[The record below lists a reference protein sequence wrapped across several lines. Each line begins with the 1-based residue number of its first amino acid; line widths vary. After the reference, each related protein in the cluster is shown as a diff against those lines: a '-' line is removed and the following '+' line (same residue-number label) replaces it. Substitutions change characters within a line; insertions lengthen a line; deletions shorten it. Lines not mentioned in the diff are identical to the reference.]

1 MRRFLS
7 ALAGV
12 AILAATPAAADTCI
26 RHNDIWNW
34 SSINDKTLILEN
46 YRHQKFLVKMIG
58 TCGNF
63 KFHERLIIRSRG
75 GLGISCVAMG
85 DDVIT
90 HDIGFRGRCAI
101 TSVTPYT
108 APAAPSGANA
118 NPPTPVHPS
127 Y

>member
-1 MRRFLS
+1 MRRLLS
-7 ALAGV
+7 ALAGA

-58 TCGNF
+58 TCGDF
-63 KFHERLIIRSRG
+63 KFHQRLDIRSRG
-75 GLGISCVAMG
+75 ATGLSCVAMG

-90 HDIGFRGRCAI
+90 HEVGMRGTCAV
-101 TSVTPYT
+101 TSVVPYV
-108 APAAPSGANA
+108 APAKDNKSDANA
-118 NPPTPVHPS
+118 PPHPT